1 MSRCYCCPFFKLK
14 KGEKLYCEMATIKHH
29 DQQTKK
35 ELETSYCAHETNYKN
50 CTFYKLLDA
59 YYDRKYSSGEET
71 KQ

>member
-1 MSRCYCCPFFKLK
+1 
-14 KGEKLYCEMATIKHH
+14 MATIKHH